1 MTDIG
6 LRKAQLPAEDHAYYG
21 LVWAGSKLT
30 ALAGERLER
39 EHRLPVTW
47 FEVLLWLYHQD
58 GSLAAGELG
67 SFATLS
73 RSQVSRV
80 LDALQARGLITRT
93 PSAADARSIEV
104 SITSAGRDLFEQ
116 ADRTRREALAPELA
130 KLEPSEVEELA
141 RILSKLKK

>member
-1 MTDIG
+1 MADIG
-6 LRKAQLPAEDHAYYG
+6 LRKAQLPAEDRAYYG

-58 GSLAAGELG
+58 GPLAAGELG

-80 LDALQARGLITRT
+80 LDALQARGLITRA
-93 PSAADARSIEV
+93 PSPADARSIDV
-104 SITSAGRDLFEQ
+104 SITPAGRELFAQ

-130 KLEPSEVEELA
+130 KLEPNEVENLA
-141 RILSKLKK
+141 RILKKLKE